1 LWLLLLL
8 LLALQSAVWPLW
20 PGAGGVSRCRWLPV
34 LLLVLRLRTHTNNKP
49 VHGHRN
55 RKPQTANAHAM
66 HSAPQPTALA
76 TGYSTLQHTR
86 TAHRPTRREWVP
98 PAPAP
103 APAPSGRCP
112 GSSELQAHQ
121 TPAPGRCMDAT
132 GNWQL
137 GYTGEAE
144 AEWRVVPPAPRS
156 KQPRRC
162 QEAAQAAEEMRVQI
176 VHCCSQSMQS
186 VHRPGLSKI

>member
-55 RKPQTANAHAM
+55 RNRKPQTANAHAM
-66 HSAPQPTALA
+66 HSAPQSTALA

-86 TAHRPTRREWVP
+86 TAHRPTRRERVP

-112 GSSELQAHQ
+112 GSSELQ
-121 TPAPGRCMDAT
+121 CMDAT

-144 AEWRVVPPAPRS
+144 WRVASGPPRS